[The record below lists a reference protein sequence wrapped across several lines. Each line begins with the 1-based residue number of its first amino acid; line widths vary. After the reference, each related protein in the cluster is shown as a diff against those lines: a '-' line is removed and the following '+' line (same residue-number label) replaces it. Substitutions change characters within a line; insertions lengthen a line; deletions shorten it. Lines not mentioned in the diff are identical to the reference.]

1 MKKLNLK
8 HLLLLLAFAL
18 LVVSCSKDDT
28 KPEND
33 EPTTPE
39 TPAVSTDNSLYSLKF
54 TKANNSSFTTDYTSV
69 NHGTTVYATVQEGAS
84 VSTLVPSI
92 NVHEKATVLIND
104 VAYNHKA
111 PTAVDFTGTVKL
123 TVKSEQGSTRN
134 YFVLVKDGNPSI
146 DNKIYS
152 FMIKHEL
159 PAVSIAVSKDEDIVY
174 RAAYGFARKA
184 TQERATVDHLFRLA
198 SMSKQHT
205 TFAIMHLFEAGK
217 LSLDATVFGANGIL
231 SKYGDNMSSA
241 AKSITVKHLL
251 SHTSGYTVDCIFPSA
266 SKYYSKSLQERIQ
279 ILVDEET
286 VAYTPGITYKY
297 NNTNFG
303 ILTDVVE
310 VVSGKSLESYLKDE
324 IYTPLGI
331 TDIYGGKN
339 SEGAR
344 LPKEVLYYGQGG
356 KNPYGNDVEVGIG
369 AGGIVAT
376 PTALMK
382 LMAHI
387 DYATKVPDM
396 FKKETLDIM
405 YTPLPGVV
413 STSGSSYQKY
423 ALGWRCNYVD
433 FPKWEAFHGGTLAG
447 VCTIWARS
455 DKNVNGVILCN
466 SRSYNQN
473 IDDEMW
479 YILDD
484 IQEMY
489 K

>member
-18 LVVSCSKDDT
+18 LVVSCSKDST
-28 KPEND
+28 KPD
-33 EPTTPE
+33 TDSDTPE
-39 TPAVSTDNSLYSLKF
+39 TPVVSTDNSLYSLKF
-54 TKANNSSFTTDYTSV
+54 TKANNATFTTDYTSI
-69 NHGTTVYATVQEGAS
+69 NQGTTVYVTVQEDANLT
-84 VSTLVPSI
+84 TLVPSI
-92 NVHEKATVLIND
+92 SVHDKASVLINN
-104 VAYNHKA
+104 APYNHKT
-111 PTAVDFTGTVKL
+111 PTPVDFTKTVQL
-123 TVKSEQGSTRN
+123 TVKSEQGSTRS
-134 YFVLVKDGNPSI
+134 YSILAKTGNPSI
-146 DNKIYS
+146 DNKIYN
-152 FMIKHEL
+152 FMIKHDL
-159 PAVSIAVSKDEDIVY
+159 PAVSIAISKDEDIIY
-174 RAAYGFARKA
+174 RSAYGFAKKA
-184 TQERATVDHLFRLA
+184 GQERATVNHLFRLA

-205 TFAIMHLFEAGK
+205 TFAIMHLYEAGK
-217 LSLDATVFGANGIL
+217 LSLDDTVFGADGIL
-231 SKYGDNMSSA
+231 SKYGDKMSSA
-241 AKSITVKHLL
+241 AKSITIRHLL
-251 SHTSGYTVDCIFPSA
+251 SHTSGYSVDCIFPSA

-279 ILVDEET
+279 ILVNEEP
-286 VAYTPGITYKY
+286 VAYTPGVTYKY

-344 LPKEVLYYGQGG
+344 LPNEVMYYGQGG

-466 SRSYNQN
+466 SRSYSQN